1 MTEGL
6 RQNPY
11 GLGGPVGGYA
21 VLEAACELGP
31 AAGPLIPELAKFL
44 TAPVFCPHAAEAI
57 LRAGTGGLSLSTLA
71 GHLVTAAG
79 ADGGHNHRRA
89 LDLLRE
95 IRLLDQAAVS
105 PDMRERLRDLAERP
119 ARVICSGSYDDVI
132 REDEA
137 LRRMIRDFLE
147 ETA

>member
-11 GLGGPVGGYA
+11 RLGGPVGGYEI
-21 VLEAACELGP
+21 LMAACDLGP
-31 AAGPLIPELAKFL
+31 AAAPLIPELAKFL
-44 TAPVFCPHAAEAI
+44 DAPVFCPHAAEAI
-57 LRAGTGGLSLSTLA
+57 LRAGLGDLSLSTLA
-71 GHLVTAAG
+71 GHLVTAVG
-79 ADGGHNHRRA
+79 ADGGRNHTRA

-95 IRLLDQAAVS
+95 IRLLGQDAIS

-119 ARVICSGSYDDVI
+119 ARVICSGTNDDII

-137 LRRMIRDFLE
+137 LRRLIRDFLE
-147 ETA
+147 EIA